1 MVLKF
6 DIAVK
11 FSFKFKPGFD
21 DLNPHRENFSVKSNG
36 NLRRARLPHKVAKT
50 VRDLAI
56 DLNNFA
62 CVALP
67 NLTAQKVKFR
77 LAFPSFALV

>member
-11 FSFKFKPGFD
+11 FCFKFKPGFD
-21 DLNPHRENFSVKSNG
+21 DLNPQRENFGVKSAG
-36 NLRRARLPHKVAKT
+36 NLRRVRPPHKVAKT

-56 DLNNFA
+56 GLNNFA
-62 CVALP
+62 CAALP

-77 LAFPSFALV
+77 LAFPSFALL

>member
-1 MVLKF
+1 LKFSLKF

-21 DLNPHRENFSVKSNG
+21 DLNPHCENFSVKSNG
-36 NLRRARLPHKVAKT
+36 NLRRARPPHKAAKT

-56 DLNNFA
+56 GLNNFA

-67 NLTAQKVKFR
+67 NLTA
-77 LAFPSFALV
+77 